1 MTAERAEQTRA
12 RYPDQEGFIE
22 RDGVPIFWELYGE
35 GDTTVLMVPT
45 WSIIHSRCWKGQ
57 IPYLAQH
64 YRVLVVEGRG
74 NGKSGRPTDPEAYA
88 ETEFAADL
96 LAVLDATETDKAILV
111 SVSRGIER
119 SLLLA
124 TEHPERV
131 AGILT
136 IGPAVPFGISDPD
149 PDPHKGFRTP
159 HDSYEGFAKF
169 NANYWLEHHEDFLEF
184 FFSNVF
190 SEPHSTKQVED
201 AVSYG
206 LDTDPNTLIATQ
218 LAPRLPDEASLR
230 ALTERVRCPALVIH
244 GTEDAIRPHDTGAGL
259 AELLG
264 CPLISLEGS
273 GHNPAARIPVKVNLL
288 IRSFV
293 EAIRDGTAE
302 PPRREE
308 VAGAT

>member
-1 MTAERAEQTRA
+1 LSPERQEQTRA
-12 RYPDQEGFIE
+12 RYPNEEGFID
-22 RDGVPIFWELYGE
+22 RDGVPIFWERYGE

-57 IPYLAQH
+57 IPYLARH

-74 NGKSGRPTDPEAYA
+74 NGKSGRPRDPETYV
-88 ETEFAADL
+88 ETEFADDI
-96 LAVLDATETDKAILV
+96 LAVLDATGTDKAILV

-136 IGPAVPFGISDPD
+136 IGPAVPVGITDPD

-159 HDSYEGFAKF
+159 LDSYEGFAKF
-169 NANYWLEHHEDFLEF
+169 NANYWLEHYEDFLEF
-184 FFSNVF
+184 FFSSVF
-190 SEPHSTKQVED
+190 SEPHSTKQIED
-201 AVSYG
+201 SVRYG
-206 LDTDPNTLIATQ
+206 LDTDAETLVATQ
-218 LAPRLPDEASLR
+218 LAPRLPDEASLK
-230 ALTERVRCPALVIH
+230 ALTDRVRCPALVIH
-244 GTEDAIRPHDTGAGL
+244 GTEDAIRPHHTGAGL

-273 GHNPAARIPVKVNLL
+273 GHNPAARIPVTVNLL
-288 IRSFV
+288 IRDFIESV
-293 EAIRDGTAE
+293 RDGGPG
-302 PPRREE
+302 PPARE
-308 VAGAT
+308 AQLA